1 MTFPAATPPTD
12 PTQPTTKQAERN
24 LDGNGSVD
32 SHARLPASRPKKS
45 GSKVW
50 LIGGGGVLI
59 VLAVALL
66 LYWFRFTKAPFNDP
80 TFKVERKSLV
90 FTVVEGGSLESADNN
105 EYTCRVKAKSQ
116 SGVAT
121 TIKWLV
127 DDGSMV
133 KGPRPEK
140 PKGDKLIELDD
151 SALQESLTSQKIEV
165 NNAEAVAIKADGD
178 FQVAE
183 IDNENDIKLKLTNL
197 KIAQLNLEKWV
208 GKNWQDDAAGIAGSV
223 ALLSG
228 RLPTAA
234 IQSVSSLL
242 AITKAEG
249 DFQAKLEDNLG
260 KIDLAQSDRDGW
272 LERASWSRR
281 MWKLGFMS
289 KTQAD
294 ADQSRLDSSEY
305 SLNKLATDLNTLK
318 NYEKVVTEADLR
330 SKVGVA
336 YRELK
341 KAYIAAE
348 ANRAQADS
356 GRRTKK
362 SIYEQQLQKKK
373 DIEEEIGKCKMY
385 ATKDGLAVY
394 VIPDSTRGGFGKSA
408 IVAVGENVSE
418 GQKLIQIPDLT
429 KMVVNTRVHEA
440 MVSHVKKHQKAE
452 VRVFAH
458 PGKAL
463 KAEVLLVKN
472 APSAQDWLSQDVKVY
487 QTMVSITDD
496 IASLNLKPGL
506 TAEVTI
512 YAEESSGSVLQIP
525 IQSVV
530 GSIQMG
536 SKRKCF
542 VVGPDRQPMEREI
555 TVGMNNDKVVEVVEG
570 LQEGEEVVMN
580 PVPLLT
586 GENTKLK
593 PGVPPTRPQTDDSG
607 PAAGPDK
614 KGPGKKAE
622 GKGPADAGGKPGKSA
637 PTEEERKQWDKKF
650 KDASPAG
657 RKTIIN
663 QLPESIRDNVRKAYR
678 DQGLKIDD

>member
-1 MTFPAATPPTD
+1 MD
-12 PTQPTTKQAERN
+12 P
-24 LDGNGSVD
+24 NGA
-32 SHARLPASRPKKS
+32 HARVPGSRPKKG
-45 GSKVW
+45 GSKIW
-50 LIGGGGVLI
+50 LIAGGVGVMMLS
-59 VLAVALL
+59 VLLL
-66 LYWFRFTKAPFNDP
+66 LYWFRFAKGPFNDP
-80 TFKVERKSLV
+80 TFKVERKALV

-105 EYTCRVKAKSQ
+105 EYPCKVKAKSQ

-127 DDGSMV
+127 DDGTMV
-133 KGPRPEK
+133 KGPRPGN
-140 PKGDKLIELDD
+140 PKGDKLVELDD

-165 NNAEAVAIKADGD
+165 DNADAAAIKAEGD
-178 FQVAE
+178 FQVAL
-183 IDNENDIKLKLTNL
+183 IDNENDIKLKLTNFV
-197 KIAQLNLEKWV
+197 IAKLNLEKWV
-208 GKNWQDDAAGIAGSV
+208 GKNWQDDPGALAGTVG
-223 ALLSG
+223 LLSG
-228 RLPTAA
+228 CLATSPF
-234 IQSVSSLL
+234 QSVSPLL

-272 LERASWSRR
+272 QERASWSRR

-289 KTQAD
+289 KTQSD
-294 ADQSRLDSSEY
+294 ADQSRLDSAEY
-305 SLNKLATDLNTLK
+305 SLHKLETDLNTLK
-318 NYEKVVTEADLR
+318 SYEKVVTEADLR
-330 SKVGVA
+330 SKVGTA

-348 ANRAQADS
+348 ANRAKADS
-356 GRRTKK
+356 ERRTKK
-362 SIYEQQLQKKK
+362 SIYEQQVQKKK

-440 MVSHVKKHQKAE
+440 MVSHVKKHQRAE

-458 PGKAL
+458 PGRAL

-487 QTMVSITDD
+487 QTMVAITDD

-512 YAEESSGSVLQIP
+512 YADQSDGDVLQIP

-542 VVGPDRQPMEREI
+542 VIGPDRQPLERDI
-555 TVGMNNDKVVEVVEG
+555 VVGMNNDKVVEVTEG
-570 LQEGEEVVMN
+570 LKEGEEVVMN
-580 PVPLLT
+580 PVPLLM
-586 GENTKLK
+586 GENSKLK
-593 PGVPPTRPQTDDSG
+593 PGVPPTRPQSEDTG
-607 PAAGPDK
+607 AGAGADVKNKEVK
-614 KGPGKKAE
+614 KPGAGKDPQ
-622 GKGPADAGGKPGKSA
+622 GKGPQGKGPQGENGPS
-637 PTEEERKQWDKKF
+637 EEMKKKIQEFDKKF
-650 KDASPAG
+650 KAATPAA
-657 RKTIIN
+657 RKTMLQQI
-663 QLPESIRDNVRKAYR
+663 PENFREITRQKYK